1 MGSTQATIE
10 TGQKTKIE
18 TTIPPKNRL
27 ERNQTVKDT
36 KFSKSPRVSGASP
49 GPCGE
54 QLIPGNHPVLRR

>member
-36 KFSKSPRVSGASP
+36 KFSKSP
-49 GPCGE
+49 
-54 QLIPGNHPVLRR
+54 